1 MNKSKYSEDQIV
13 EKKLPQF
20 YDYYELKD
28 FDNVYEPAE
37 DTFLLTD
44 VLGLEKECIRSMTDI
59 VSIEIGVGSGY
70 VSTYFVDKYSDC
82 IKKHICVDVNDDALK
97 LTERIMSRMNLT
109 NVDVVKSNLF
119 ENINEKVDI
128 IIFNPV

>member
-13 EKKLPQF
+13 QKKLPEF

-44 VLGLEKECIRSMTDI
+44 VLGLEKASIRSMTDI
-59 VSIEIGVGSGY
+59 VSIELGVGSGY
-70 VSTYFVDKYSDC
+70 VSTFFVDKYNDY
-82 IKKHICVDVNDDALK
+82 IKKHICVDINDDALR
-97 LTERIMSRMNLT
+97 LTSRIINRMKFV
-109 NVDVVKSNLF
+109 NVDIVKSNLF
-119 ENINEKVDI
+119 ENVKEKVDF